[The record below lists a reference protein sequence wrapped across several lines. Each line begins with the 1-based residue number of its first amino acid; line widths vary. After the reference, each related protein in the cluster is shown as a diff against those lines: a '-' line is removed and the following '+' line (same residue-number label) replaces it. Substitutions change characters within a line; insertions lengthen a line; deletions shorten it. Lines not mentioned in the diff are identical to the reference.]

1 MHVVII
7 GTGAVGGYI
16 GAALQEQLTASGIDE
31 KVASVRMV
39 ARPDTAARLRKE
51 GISISDERG
60 TRQVYLSVVT
70 SLFEIKTADVVVLA
84 TKTINST
91 NLPDQLP
98 AGAVLVTT
106 QNSVEMPTL
115 AVEKYGKEKVLPGVV
130 RGFFIRTGIT
140 SVRLAGTLK
149 RLDIGSL
156 ATGTESTAERFAS
169 LLNAAGI
176 DSRVDE
182 KIMSDIWAKAMFVTT
197 FGALGALVNQPLG
210 VVRTVY
216 RDNLR
221 DLILEIY
228 AVAQA
233 SGVQLP
239 DDIVEQTIELLD
251 KQAESSTSSLQRDLS
266 AGLPSELDAQVGA
279 VIRMAQRAQ
288 VSVPLHLLLR
298 NVLEPTNRGSGSAN
312 MQQ

>member
-115 AVEKYGKEKVLPGVV
+115 AVEKYGKEKVLPGVI

-156 ATGTESTAERFAS
+156 ATDTESMAARFAS

-221 DLILEIY
+221 DLIVEIY
-228 AVAQA
+228 TVAQA

-239 DDIVEQTIELLD
+239 DDIVERTIELLD

-288 VSVPLHLLLR
+288 VSVPLYLLLR

>member
-156 ATGTESTAERFAS
+156 ATGTESMAARFAS

-228 AVAQA
+228 TVAQA